1 MILASKWQC
10 GAIRYRFVIIIIIM
24 LGWVSIQTA
33 LLQVCAVVCVV
44 MCTLV
49 RLVVTRCGYA
59 M

>member
-10 GAIRYRFVIIIIIM
+10 GAIRYRFVIM